1 MKQKEYK
8 VNAIHCDHRSD
19 QAEIDA
25 ALRDVTASLDRSWE
39 QLKKAKKIVIKFNAV
54 WPPEHLAVFAD
65 TYRELVDPRVML
77 GVLRLLKE
85 KTTAKLSVLDTT
97 LTGDEVDVYFKP
109 MLQELDVEF
118 VNGST
123 QPVQWYEIKEGGLMF
138 NRYLLSSHFA
148 DADAVVSVAKMKS
161 HKSTG
166 LTLCTKNLFGCSPLP
181 PAGRPRTYFH
191 HMVRLPYCMV
201 DFAMILKPCLNIV
214 EGLTAQTGN
223 EWDGDGVVTNL
234 LLAGD
239 HITATDVC
247 GARLMGHD
255 PSSDWP
261 TPPFRRERNTIL
273 LAANKGF
280 GTLDM
285 DKIDFTS
292 DIAEPAVPAGTF
304 NSIVTD
310 EAETIFSWRK
320 TASEQALYY
329 RDHRE
334 QLIEQYENEYVFLQ
348 RGEVVW
354 HGTDLSLLRSR
365 RELSG
370 RYKTESLFLK
380 FVERVETEQENY
392 TVYEKELDAMA
403 AMER

>member
-1 MKQKEYK
+1 MKQKDYK
-8 VNAIHCDHRSD
+8 VNVVRCDHRSS
-19 QAEIDA
+19 QAEIDS

-39 QLKKAKKIVIKFNAV
+39 QLRKAKKIVIKFNAV
-54 WPPEHLAVFAD
+54 WPPERLAFFED

-85 KTTAKLSVLDTT
+85 KTTARLSVVDTT

-109 MLQELDVEF
+109 MLEEMGVEF
-118 VNGST
+118 VNGSN

-166 LTLCTKNLFGCSPLP
+166 ITLCTKNFFGVSPLP
-181 PAGRPRTYFH
+181 PAGRPRSYFH

-214 EGLTAQTGN
+214 EGLTSQTGN
-223 EWDGDGVVTNL
+223 EWGGEGVVTDL
-234 LLAGD
+234 LMAGD
-239 HITATDVC
+239 HVTATDAC
-247 GARLMGHD
+247 GARLMNND
-255 PSSDWP
+255 PEIDWP
-261 TPPFRRERNTIL
+261 TPPFRRERNTVL

-292 DIAEPAVPAGTF
+292 DVSVPAVAAGVF
-304 NSIVTD
+304 NSIETD
-310 EAETIFSWRK
+310 SPETIFSWRK
-320 TASEQALYY
+320 TASEQALFY
-329 RDHRE
+329 RDHRD
-334 QLIEQYENEYVFLQ
+334 QLIDQYENEYIFLQ

-354 HGTDLSLLRSR
+354 HGNDLSLLRSR

-380 FVERVETEQENY
+380 FVDREETEQENY
-392 TVYEKELDAMA
+392 SVYEKELDAMT
-403 AMER
+403 AMEG